1 MNDISRSKE
10 MRHLMTP
17 LSKNIGK
24 NVTKNKVRVTG
35 NATRGTTKLLKTK
48 TGNVLAVANP
58 YSIARKSKPIT

>member
-1 MNDISRSKE
+1 
-10 MRHLMTP
+10 MTP

-58 YSIARKSKPIT
+58 YSMARKSKPIT